1 MMISAVC
8 VWLFA
13 LAVRQH
19 QDNTRVKLGQLQNTW
34 LTLDAQTVVARVEN
48 SISGADAAAA
58 FCRTL
63 SGLASFNE
71 GRQCAVLANGLE
83 QARQREPE
91 LVPTV
96 TVNEKAQ
103 LTPLVLLLDS
113 VARGIQVAADACSPA
128 ALQHVGGVNAIIE
141 AKWRRAWNIP
151 SDINE
156 HIMLLTDLALE
167 CSHITDVGVRSAVA
181 TAAFLRGLTHA
192 NRTHSK
198 NALAPRVLRM
208 HDLELALPALDIVCL
223 AHATDVKAQF
233 IIGDILSKAIEPT
246 DLLFIDSLHCFG
258 QLKRELARMAPLVR
272 KYIVLHDT
280 TVDADVGECVRMS
293 TKNMDNAT
301 YTKLVLGARTAAA
314 SGGGERSFA
323 AARMGAFLTAA
334 LGGQPPSLCA
344 ELASKTGIPLSELQ
358 LGLWPAVENFLEWN
372 PQWELLVRRT
382 NNNGLTVLRRRALD
396 KAAAADVGISLGA
409 Q

>member
-1 MMISAVC
+1 MASATNAG
-8 VWLFA
+8 WLLFA
-13 LAVRQH
+13 LAVGQQH
-19 QDNTRVKLGQLQNTW
+19 QGTTRVNVRQLQNTW
-34 LTLDAQTVVARVEN
+34 LTLDAQNVVARVDN

-58 FCRTL
+58 FCRAL
-63 SGLASFNE
+63 SGLATFDD
-71 GRQCAVLANGLE
+71 GRQCAALANGLE
-83 QARQREPE
+83 QARQRQSEP
-91 LVPTV
+91 VPIV

-103 LTPLVLLLDS
+103 LTPLVLQLDS

-128 ALQHVGGVNAIIE
+128 SLQAGGGVNAMIE
-141 AKWRRAWNIP
+141 AKWQRAWNVP

-192 NRTHSK
+192 NRTRSK
-198 NALAPRVLRM
+198 SAPAPRALRM

-223 AHATDVKAQF
+223 AHAADVRAQF

-293 TKNMDNAT
+293 TKDMDNST
-301 YTKLVLGARTAAA
+301 YTKLVLGARIG
-314 SGGGERSFA
+314 SDR
-323 AARMGAFLTAA
+323 GA
-334 LGGQPPSLCA
+334 PSL
-344 ELASKTGIPLSELQ
+344 S
-358 LGLWPAVENFLEWN
+358 
-372 PQWELLVRRT
+372 
-382 NNNGLTVLRRRALD
+382 
-396 KAAAADVGISLGA
+396 
-409 Q
+409 